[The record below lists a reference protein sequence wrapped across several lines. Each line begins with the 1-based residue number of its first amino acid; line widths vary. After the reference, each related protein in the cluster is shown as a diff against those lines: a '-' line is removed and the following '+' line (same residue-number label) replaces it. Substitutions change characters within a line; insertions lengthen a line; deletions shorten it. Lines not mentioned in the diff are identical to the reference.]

1 MLRVKIQEKVLILV
15 RFYVLDSL
23 VPTEDYLVCIHWI
36 GLTYLLVCLGDLEFI
51 IYVYIVFIRLPVGYY
66 W

>member
-36 GLTYLLVCLGDLEFI
+36 GLTYLLGCLGDLEFI
-51 IYVYIVFIRLPVGYY
+51 IYVYIVFIGLPVGYY